1 MGLWTL
7 NGLNSAKR
15 LRGGLYQ
22 IGSGDCTLRRV
33 AWVGAIPNS
42 VKRSITMA
50 AAFLPATS
58 LRLTP
63 YSTLRFLS
71 FFPISNASHSLLRP
85 LRRRVLPLFEAFPAN
100 PRRRCFCTAVSESL
114 GSGEGIKVENYE
126 KRFGSKV
133 GEFRKKLKIAEVKGG
148 ADEGL
153 SRVGQSLNIMGWVRT
168 LRSQSSVTFI
178 EVSLNLCSSSRINLW
193 LLTKLWFWLLFLFVC
208 LKINDGSCL
217 SNLQCVLN
225 SDAEGYDQVITLT
238 LEQWL
243 GLRSLKFLNFIYN
256 TQIIGAE

>member
-1 MGLWTL
+1 
-7 NGLNSAKR
+7 
-15 LRGGLYQ
+15 
-22 IGSGDCTLRRV
+22 
-33 AWVGAIPNS
+33 
-42 VKRSITMA
+42 MA

-126 KRFGSKV
+126 KIFGSKV

-178 EVSLNLCSSSRINLW
+178 EVILNLCSSSRINL
-193 LLTKLWFWLLFLFVC
+193 
-208 LKINDGSCL
+208 
-217 SNLQCVLN
+217 
-225 SDAEGYDQVITLT
+225 
-238 LEQWL
+238 
-243 GLRSLKFLNFIYN
+243 
-256 TQIIGAE
+256 